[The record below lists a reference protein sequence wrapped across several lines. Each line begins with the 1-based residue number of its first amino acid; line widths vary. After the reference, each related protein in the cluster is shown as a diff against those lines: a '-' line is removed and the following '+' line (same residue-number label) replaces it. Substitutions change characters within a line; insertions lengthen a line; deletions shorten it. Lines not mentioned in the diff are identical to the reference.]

1 MELKIGKRIQDL
13 RKQKGLTQEQVAAAL
28 NISAAAV
35 SKWETDT
42 TYPDI
47 TILNP
52 LARLLG
58 VSVDVLLD
66 FQEQMT
72 EEECMKRMEKA
83 DTLFSTRNWEEGQ
96 QYCEELLK
104 EFPTDLFLKFR
115 VASTYM
121 QYAGASLQE
130 EILKQQMERSITLFE
145 ESTASENAEISE
157 TAWYVLSGLYCMN
170 EEYEKGLEAVEK
182 LPQPDFDARSM
193 KSSIL
198 YQMGKLE
205 ESEKLTQRCLYEE
218 IRNAGLSLVS
228 LAKIAGEES
237 EYEKAFRFLDA
248 AQELETLFEE
258 SRLGGVNVMVS
269 QMKLGILVKQGKK
282 DQALLELKHLVMGYL
297 NIVQGRKTETPI
309 YFDKLE
315 WNESTSPKRGYLL
328 ENLLWLLETEDV
340 YAELRAEDVYREMV
354 EKISKGTGKKQI
366 KFAPQKWK
374 RAFAGRPCFL
384 FNLSSCSCILV
395 VFEICKDFFF
405 VRILFLLSCSS
416 YNVNKCYNIYDQC
429 KETDNRHHGR
439 ICICASAGSDS
450 V

>member
-72 EEECMKRMEKA
+72 EEECMKRMEQEDA
-83 DTLFSTRNWEEGQ
+83 LFAARKWEEGQ

-130 EILKQQMERSITLFE
+130 EILKRQMERSITLFE

-157 TAWYVLSGLYCMN
+157 AAWYVLSGLYCMN

-218 IRNAGLSLVS
+218 IRNAGLSLAS
-228 LAKIAGEES
+228 LAKIAGKEGN
-237 EYEKAFRFLDA
+237 YEKAFQFLDT
-248 AQELETLFEE
+248 AQALDALFEKE
-258 SRLGGVNVMVS
+258 QQGGTNAMIL
-269 QMKLGILVKQGKK
+269 QMKVDILAKHGEKEK
-282 DQALLELKHLVMGYL
+282 ALEEMEHLVDSYIKLAENAKGE
-297 NIVQGRKTETPI
+297 VPV

-315 WNESTSPKRGYLL
+315 WTEGTSLKKEYLL
-328 ENLLWLLETEDV
+328 ENLLWLLETEDA
-340 YAELRAEDVYREMV
+340 YAGLREEDAYRNMI
-354 EKISKGTGKKQI
+354 EKLQRSLGK
-366 KFAPQKWK
+366 
-374 RAFAGRPCFL
+374 
-384 FNLSSCSCILV
+384 
-395 VFEICKDFFF
+395 
-405 VRILFLLSCSS
+405 
-416 YNVNKCYNIYDQC
+416 
-429 KETDNRHHGR
+429 
-439 ICICASAGSDS
+439 
-450 V
+450 

>member
-282 DQALLELKHLVMGYL
+282 DQALSELKHLVMEYL

-340 YAELRAEDVYREMV
+340 YAELRAGDVYREMV
-354 EKISKGTGKKQI
+354 EKIQTGKKQI

>member
-1 MELKIGKRIQDL
+1 
-13 RKQKGLTQEQVAAAL
+13 
-28 NISAAAV
+28 
-35 SKWETDT
+35 
-42 TYPDI
+42 
-47 TILNP
+47 
-52 LARLLG
+52 
-58 VSVDVLLD
+58 
-66 FQEQMT
+66 
-72 EEECMKRMEKA
+72 
-83 DTLFSTRNWEEGQ
+83 
-96 QYCEELLK
+96 
-104 EFPTDLFLKFR
+104 
-115 VASTYM
+115 M

-282 DQALLELKHLVMGYL
+282 DQALSELKHLVMGYL

-340 YAELRAEDVYREMV
+340 YAELRAEDVYREWW
-354 EKISKGTGKKQI
+354 KKFKRNWKKQI

-374 RAFAGRPCFL
+374 RAFAGDLVSYLISALAAAFL
-384 FNLSSCSCILV
+384 
-395 VFEICKDFFF
+395 
-405 VRILFLLSCSS
+405 
-416 YNVNKCYNIYDQC
+416 
-429 KETDNRHHGR
+429 
-439 ICICASAGSDS
+439 
-450 V
+450 

>member
-1 MELKIGKRIQDL
+1 M
-13 RKQKGLTQEQVAAAL
+13 
-28 NISAAAV
+28 
-35 SKWETDT
+35 
-42 TYPDI
+42 
-47 TILNP
+47 
-52 LARLLG
+52 
-58 VSVDVLLD
+58 SVDVLLD

-228 LAKIAGEES
+228 LCLL
-237 EYEKAFRFLDA
+237 Y
-248 AQELETLFEE
+248 T
-258 SRLGGVNVMVS
+258 SRCV
-269 QMKLGILVKQGKK
+269 
-282 DQALLELKHLVMGYL
+282 
-297 NIVQGRKTETPI
+297 
-309 YFDKLE
+309 
-315 WNESTSPKRGYLL
+315 
-328 ENLLWLLETEDV
+328 
-340 YAELRAEDVYREMV
+340 
-354 EKISKGTGKKQI
+354 
-366 KFAPQKWK
+366 
-374 RAFAGRPCFL
+374 
-384 FNLSSCSCILV
+384 
-395 VFEICKDFFF
+395 
-405 VRILFLLSCSS
+405 
-416 YNVNKCYNIYDQC
+416 
-429 KETDNRHHGR
+429 
-439 ICICASAGSDS
+439 
-450 V
+450 

>member
-157 TAWYVLSGLYCMN
+157 TAWYILSGLYCMN

-218 IRNAGLSLVS
+218 IRNAGLERDIWQYFTCLPNIRSV
-228 LAKIAGEES
+228 G
-237 EYEKAFRFLDA
+237 
-248 AQELETLFEE
+248 
-258 SRLGGVNVMVS
+258 
-269 QMKLGILVKQGKK
+269 
-282 DQALLELKHLVMGYL
+282 VMGDQRTYDYTVV
-297 NIVQGRKTETPI
+297 IRAV
-309 YFDKLE
+309 
-315 WNESTSPKRGYLL
+315 TSIDGMTADWARIPY
-328 ENLLWLLETEDV
+328 DV
-340 YAELRAEDVYREMV
+340 LD
-354 EKISKGTGKKQI
+354 KISTRIVNEVKHVNRVAMDITSKPPGTI
-366 KFAPQKWK
+366 EW
-374 RAFAGRPCFL
+374 
-384 FNLSSCSCILV
+384 
-395 VFEICKDFFF
+395 E
-405 VRILFLLSCSS
+405 
-416 YNVNKCYNIYDQC
+416 
-429 KETDNRHHGR
+429 
-439 ICICASAGSDS
+439 
-450 V
+450 